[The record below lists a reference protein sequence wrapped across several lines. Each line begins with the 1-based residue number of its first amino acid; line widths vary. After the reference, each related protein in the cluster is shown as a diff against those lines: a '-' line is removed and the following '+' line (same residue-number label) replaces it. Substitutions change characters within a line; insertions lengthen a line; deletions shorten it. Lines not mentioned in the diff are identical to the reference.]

1 MLESLF
7 NFILKIFF
15 WLIGLIGS
23 IVIYPV
29 QALLVT
35 VVPSLGEYLQ
45 SFLNWTATDVFP
57 MLSFVKE
64 LFLQISC
71 CPRPLFLLLINT
83 LFARWLLA
91 PAIRSIMLI
100 INIWKIKSGGKTE

>member
-1 MLESLF
+1 MLQALF
-7 NFILKIFF
+7 GFILKIFF

-29 QALLVT
+29 QAILVT
-35 VVPSLGEYLQ
+35 LVPSLGDYLT

-57 MLSFVKE
+57 MVSFCKE

-71 CPRPLFLLLINT
+71 CPRPLFTILITT
-83 LFARWLLA
+83 LFARWLIS
-91 PAIRSIMLI
+91 PAIRGIMFI
-100 INIWKIKSGGKTE
+100 INLWKIKSGGKTE